1 MPGFPPGLSPEFDV
15 ITRQTN
21 NINYKIMKYGEI
33 IVEKKEYELLR
44 RIISMAHYHKDPTYR
59 ASIEKFSN
67 ELAKA
72 KILANKN
79 MPEDVVR
86 FNSTVTIQTAFNVAK
101 TYQLV
106 TPEKSDIK
114 LNKISVLAP
123 MGLALFGYAKEDEL
137 LWQFPAGESAI
148 KITEVEQLDLIEKTE
163 K

>member
-1 MPGFPPGLSPEFDV
+1 
-15 ITRQTN
+15 
-21 NINYKIMKYGEI
+21 MKYGGI

-44 RIISMAHYHKDPTYR
+44 RILSMAHYHKDPTYR
-59 ASIEKFSN
+59 LSIEKLTN
-67 ELAKA
+67 ELKTA
-72 KILANKN
+72 KILINKN

-86 FNSTVTIQTAFNVAK
+86 FNSTVTIQTVFNVAK

-123 MGLALFGYAKEDEL
+123 MGLALFGYAREDEI

-148 KITEVEQLDLIEKTE
+148 KITEVKQLKLVEKTA

>member
-1 MPGFPPGLSPEFDV
+1 
-15 ITRQTN
+15 
-21 NINYKIMKYGEI
+21 MKYGGI
-33 IVEKKEYELLR
+33 IVEKKEYDLLR
-44 RIISMAHYHKDPTYR
+44 RIISMAHYHKDPTYKL
-59 ASIEKFSN
+59 SIEKLSK
-67 ELAKA
+67 ELATA

-86 FNSTVTIQTAFNVAK
+86 FNSMVSIQTAFNDAK

-123 MGLALFGYAKEDEL
+123 MGLALFGYAKEDEI
-137 LWQFPAGESAI
+137 LWQFPTGESAI
-148 KITEVEQLDLIEKTE
+148 KITKVEQLELVEKTE